1 MNDQTQL
8 LIENIGAVRRLT
20 LNCPERRNALSK
32 QLIDQ
37 LWAQLEVSAR
47 DRSVKV
53 VVISAAGSVFC
64 AGHDLTEL
72 AAMDRPQRQALM
84 DDCSRLMAG
93 IKTIPQPVIAQVQG
107 VATAAGCQLVASCDL
122 AVAGA
127 SARFATPGVNIGL
140 FCSTPAVA
148 LGRSVPDKLA
158 MKMLLT
164 GEMITA
170 ELALQMGLISDLVED
185 ALLMETT
192 LELAQLIAGKS
203 AACISA
209 GKQAFYRQQGLPL
222 EQAYA
227 DASAQMV
234 NNLDSESAEEG
245 IAAFLGK
252 RPPTWLD

>member
-37 LWAQLEVSAR
+37 LWAQLEASAR

-84 DDCSRLMAG
+84 DNCSRLMAG

-252 RPPTWLD
+252 WPPTWLD